1 MSVRVDVSDLESIES
16 GPLHGDLLEKLAR
29 QVEGD
34 LRPYVKRSNVG
45 HPHLVD
51 SAATNSDFRAGR
63 ITYSATDDRGH
74 EYASDAYWDPRVRDG
89 AGQNPKASDQWD
101 RKAEADL
108 GDSWAAYAGDL
119 IEEALR
125 DS

>member
-1 MSVRVDVSDLESIES
+1 MSYTVDISDIESLES
-16 GPLHGDLLEKLAR
+16 GAVHDDALERLAR

-89 AGQNPKASDQWD
+89 EGQNPKASDQWD

-108 GDSWAAYAGDL
+108 GDSWAEYAGRL
-119 IEEALR
+119 IEEAIG
-125 DS
+125 